1 MTTAAVRNEQTKLL
15 ASAVSNLGI
24 ATIAAG
30 VIAPVVGFY
39 VGTLDVDDPLRLA
52 SFVVICLAAGGAL
65 LRLARLI
72 LEDLV

>member
-1 MTTAAVRNEQTKLL
+1 MQAAIRNEQTKLL
-15 ASAVSNLGI
+15 ATAINNLGV
-24 ATIAAG
+24 ATIGAG
-30 VIAPVVGFY
+30 AIAPIVGFY

-52 SFVVICLAAGGAL
+52 SFVVVCLAAGASL